1 MYKDQT
7 RFLLVCLFLFAS
19 MSGACTTGSV
29 SEVQALKESDR
40 VIPIDTI
47 AIQETDQDY
56 IGDFGDMRVVTNPFR
71 MYVPD
76 FQRHHVAVLNRQG
89 EIEQYIGERGDGP
102 GELQSPATVAL
113 AGDSI
118 IVSQAQRRG
127 YVVFDTT
134 GQYRSHHGYP
144 NEMTSLN
151 AVFRI
156 VETGQYVLSAT
167 GSETVR
173 GGANTADQTTLA
185 FVDSDFGIQKMFG
198 RFPDLYLDGEYALRE
213 NPKDVEAHLLVVG
226 YAHTPNVQVY
236 DMQGQE
242 PTLLETREL
251 DHPAFK
257 SPHKPIPLDLA
268 RSDMNRFVERL
279 SQVSLTTRTYILPN
293 KTVVQYFENRSLAYY
308 ENEHDPAERED
319 YAILADL
326 NSDQQEALSL
336 PGPILARDDANRIYV
351 ELDPT
356 PDQRKI
362 GVYEVVGW
370 E

>member
-1 MYKDQT
+1 MHLFQT
-7 RFLLVCLFLFAS
+7 SIISAFALFVVLT
-19 MSGACTTGSV
+19 ACTDNKTAPQIRSLHE
-29 SEVQALKESDR
+29 SEQLTY
-40 VIPIDTI
+40 IDTLM
-47 AIQETDQDY
+47 IQESNQDY

-71 MYVPD
+71 IYIPD
-76 FQRHHVAVLNRQG
+76 FQRYHVAVLNRRG
-89 EIEQYIGERGDGP
+89 EIVRYIGEQGQGP
-102 GELQSPATVAL
+102 GELQRPATVAL

-185 FVDSDFGIQKMFG
+185 FVDSDFDIQKTFG

-242 PTLLETREL
+242 PTLLETKEL

-268 RSDMNRFVERL
+268 RSAMNRFVERL

-308 ENEHDPAERED
+308 ENEHDPTERED

-326 NSDQQEALSL
+326 NSSQQEALKL
-336 PGPILARDDANRIYV
+336 PGPILARDDSNRIYV

-362 GVYEVVGW
+362 GVYEVTGW
-370 E
+370 DN